1 MSTNRSNE
9 RPSEPGDHVDP
20 VRLIEAADCLLEAQS
35 KRPNGLA
42 LVDVWMGKAGGTPAK
57 GLYTYSELVE
67 AMAFLI
73 RLGVVEPKGQETIAP
88 AGKPKGRP

>member
-1 MSTNRSNE
+1 MCSQ
-9 RPSEPGDHVDP
+9 RPGESSDSVDP
-20 VRLIEAADCLLEAQS
+20 IRLLEAADCLLEAQA

-42 LVDVWMGKAGGTPAK
+42 LVDVWMGKAGGSPAK

-73 RLGVVEPKGQETIAP
+73 RLGVVEPKAHESFPQPT
-88 AGKPKGRP
+88 KPKGTT

>member
-1 MSTNRSNE
+1 MNANNRSND
-9 RPSEPGDHVDP
+9 RPNETGDHIDP
-20 VRLIEAADCLLEAQS
+20 VRLVEAADCLLEAQS

-73 RLGVVEPKGQETIAP
+73 RLGVVEPKGQETIA
-88 AGKPKGRP
+88 AKPKGKS

>member
-1 MSTNRSNE
+1 MCSQ
-9 RPSEPGDHVDP
+9 RPSNDSHEQIDP
-20 VRLIEAADCLLEAQS
+20 VRLIEAADCLLEAQA

-73 RLGVVEPKGQETIAP
+73 RLGAVEPKAAQESVPGAV
-88 AGKPKGRP
+88 KPKGKP